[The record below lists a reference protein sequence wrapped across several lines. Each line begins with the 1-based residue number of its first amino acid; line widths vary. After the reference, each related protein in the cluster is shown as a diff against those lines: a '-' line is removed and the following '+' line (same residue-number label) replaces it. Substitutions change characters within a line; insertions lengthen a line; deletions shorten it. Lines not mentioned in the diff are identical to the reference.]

1 MDSRLTQHQRLRRV
15 WAPALAITILATQS
29 VTLAMA
35 LALNSSEEADWNE
48 EMDGIQ
54 GSLDRLTDIFASS
67 MMTPEDGTITQRNQ
81 AIRFLQEVDDGLST
95 NDKVKM
101 VSLFMNNIVVADMY
115 ISLMD
120 IDIRRAWLHAML
132 MSDTPSTNM

>member
-1 MDSRLTQHQRLRRV
+1 
-15 WAPALAITILATQS
+15 
-29 VTLAMA
+29 MA
-35 LALNSSEEADWNE
+35 LALNSSEEADWYE

-81 AIRFLQEVDDGLST
+81 AIQFLQEVDDGLST

-101 VSLFMNNIVVADMY
+101 VSLFMNNIVVADTY
-115 ISLMD
+115 LSLTD
-120 IDIRRAWLHAML
+120 IDIRRAWLQAML

>member
-1 MDSRLTQHQRLRRV
+1 
-15 WAPALAITILATQS
+15 
-29 VTLAMA
+29 MA
-35 LALNSSEEADWNE
+35 LALNSSEEANWNE

-54 GSLDRLTDIFASS
+54 GSLDHLTDIFASS

-101 VSLFMNNIVVADMY
+101 VSLFMNNIVVADTY
-115 ISLMD
+115 LSLTD
-120 IDIRRAWLHAML
+120 IDIRRAWLQAML